1 MYKVTRLLHL
11 ADPGDETAVA
21 TTIERLTSAAKS
33 ADARHTLVA
42 RTLPGVR
49 NGGDVLAHLQFG
61 SAAEWARHRA
71 AIDEATSGSA
81 IGHVDAVE
89 YESGPASDAH
99 AGRRQDAG
107 PSRIYRTLLLRV
119 DDAADTAQV
128 RRFEH
133 GTLQMPEHIPA
144 ILAWQL
150 SPVRHATGAARWT
163 HVWEQ
168 EFADV
173 DELLGPYMHHPIHWG
188 HVDRWF
194 DPECPEQIVKDR
206 VCHSFCA
213 IPAPVIDA
221 IPVVDAAP
229 VADAASVAD
238 ATPVA
243 GATSE
248 FPLAARR
255 G

>member
-11 ADPGDETAVA
+11 TDPGDEMIADV
-21 TTIERLTSAAKS
+21 TIKRIAAAAESAG
-33 ADARHTLVA
+33 ARQSLVA

-49 NGGDVLAHLQFG
+49 NGGDVLAHFHFR
-61 SAAEWARHRA
+61 SEDEWRRSRA
-71 AIDEATSGSA
+71 AIDEATSVPA

-89 YESGPASDAH
+89 YLGASPEDARG
-99 AGRRQDAG
+99 GRRWT
-107 PSRIYRTLLLRV
+107 SRPPTVYRTLLLRV
-119 DDAADTAQV
+119 DAAADAAQV

-133 GTLQMPEHIPA
+133 ATLQMPRHIPA

-150 SPVRHATGAARWT
+150 SPVRHAAGKSRWT

-168 EFADV
+168 EFTDV
-173 DELLGPYMHHPIHWG
+173 EALLGPYMNHPIHWG

-221 IPVVDAAP
+221 AP
-229 VADAASVAD
+229 VLPPAA
-238 ATPVA
+238 
-243 GATSE
+243 GE
-248 FPLAARR
+248 

>member
-1 MYKVTRLLHL
+1 MYKVTCLVHL
-11 ADPGDETAVA
+11 TDPGDEMTAAV
-21 TTIERLTSAAKS
+21 TLKRITAAAES

-49 NGGDVLAHLQFG
+49 NGGDMLAHLQFDTE
-61 SAAEWARHRA
+61 AEWARHRA
-71 AIDEATSGSA
+71 AIDEAA
-81 IGHVDAVE
+81 
-89 YESGPASDAH
+89 SGPAIRHVDTVQYESAADDRT
-99 AGRRQDAG
+99 GRRWDAG
-107 PSRIYRTLLLRV
+107 PPRLYRTLLLRV
-119 DDAADTAQV
+119 DAAADPAEV

-133 GTLQMPEHIPA
+133 ATLQMPVHIPA

-150 SPVRHATGAARWT
+150 SPVRKATGASQWT

-173 DELLGPYMHHPIHWG
+173 DALLGPYMHHPIHWG

-206 VCHSFCA
+206 VCHSFCT
-213 IPAPVIDA
+213 IPAPVIDT
-221 IPVVDAAP
+221 AP
-229 VADAASVAD
+229 EI
-238 ATPVA
+238 TR
-243 GATSE
+243 T
-248 FPLAARR
+248 ARE

>member
-11 ADPGDETAVA
+11 TDPGDEMITDVTIKHITAA
-21 TTIERLTSAAKS
+21 AESAG
-33 ADARHTLVA
+33 ARQSLVA

-49 NGGDVLAHLQFG
+49 NGGDVLTHFQFR
-61 SAAEWARHRA
+61 SEAEWRRSRA
-71 AIDEATSGSA
+71 AIDEAISVPA

-89 YESGPASDAH
+89 YMGGAPADARG
-99 AGRRQDAG
+99 GRRWT
-107 PSRIYRTLLLRV
+107 SRPPRVYRTLLLRV
-119 DDAADTAQV
+119 HAAADAAEV

-133 GTLQMPEHIPA
+133 ATLQMPRHIPA

-150 SPVRHATGAARWT
+150 SPVRHATGMSQWT

-173 DELLGPYMHHPIHWG
+173 QALLGPYMNHPIHWG

-221 IPVVDAAP
+221 AP
-229 VADAASVAD
+229 VL
-238 ATPVA
+238 PQ
-243 GATSE
+243 
-248 FPLAARR
+248 AARQ

>member
-11 ADPGDETAVA
+11 TDPGDEMTTAV
-21 TTIERLTSAAKS
+21 TIKRISAAAES
-33 ADARHTLVA
+33 ACAQQSLVS

-49 NGGDVLAHLQFG
+49 NGGDILAHFQFQSEREWN
-61 SAAEWARHRA
+61 SARA
-71 AIDEATSGSA
+71 MIDEATSVPA
-81 IGHVDAVE
+81 IGHVDAAE
-89 YESGPASDAH
+89 YVGGSAANAY
-99 AGRRQDAG
+99 AGRRWASQ
-107 PSRIYRTLLLRV
+107 PPRLYRTLLLRV
-119 DDAADTAQV
+119 APEADPAEL

-133 GTLQMPEHIPA
+133 ATLQMPKHIPA

-150 SPVRHATGAARWT
+150 SPVRHASGMSRWT

-173 DELLGPYMHHPIHWG
+173 DALLGPYMKHPIHWG

-213 IPAPVIDA
+213 IPAPVIDTA
-221 IPVVDAAP
+221 PELAPAA
-229 VADAASVAD
+229 VE
-238 ATPVA
+238 
-243 GATSE
+243 G
-248 FPLAARR
+248 
-255 G
+255 